1 MKKISILVTI
11 VLLVMVFGGISI
23 PAAAISDNLVSA
35 AASDFETSAVPSE
48 WKCPYGGSLSIS
60 SERSYTGNKSLK
72 FTGRSQTWH
81 SPALNIYDMVKANG
95 PGRYEISLYV
105 AANAIPDQ
113 SYIGGRLIVR
123 GTKANSFIKL
133 NPDGNYYANVS
144 GFVIVSSNLFYQY
157 KGYIDVSAGDI
168 ADTTGTFNVILD
180 TLPVVEGQVLYIDNV
195 SIRYYEDSYETLP
208 VTPNAKNIVIGEEA
222 YIYTSATSVSFYSSN
237 PDVVEVDQSGKI
249 TGITPGTATI
259 TAYSGN
265 AAGYCQV
272 TVSLPNSPTPGIIS
286 GNSYYVKNRTT
297 NLYVHT
303 LQDNSVA
310 ENIFYSH
317 YSQRYTFVYE
327 GNGKYKIHQKD
338 QSNKI
343 FSGTSM
349 NFNSSDR
356 WYVVRQFDNSYR
368 LIKCN
373 SQSAYSSVGIQNTTA
388 GTALTMQRVTAAD
401 NKWYLKNESVNF
413 TGTQYFGASSTRYG
427 TESILGLSHT
437 DNCSYGFRGSATLSA
452 DTFLNAVTEPYPVS
466 GTIESNLNKQI
477 LFNRQNSE
485 ATKQDFMS
493 KSIYHIN
500 KDNIDDVDFMLFV
513 GHGKDAM
520 LHFDYG
526 PNGEKHSDD
535 IDNHFLPEF
544 MFSEARFGYGSA
556 RTKWVCAYTCNYLTE
571 SQEILK
577 TRMQGCNIVMGY
589 TSQSYLTTE
598 QMQVF
603 GDYLTEGM
611 PIIESYFEA
620 GKVHKNYRDWPA
632 HLTVMYVAEAQFD
645 TIYNYYPNAGT
656 YETEEIKFETRI
668 VQRGI

>member
-1 MKKISILVTI
+1 
-11 VLLVMVFGGISI
+11 MVFGGISI

-208 VTPNAKNIVIGEEA
+208 VTPASRNIVVGEEA
-222 YIYTSATSVSFYSSN
+222 YIYTSTTPVSFYSSN
-237 PDVVEVDQSGKI
+237 PNVAAVDYNGKI
-249 TGITPGTATI
+249 TGISPGTATI

-310 ENIFYSH
+310 ANKFYSH

-356 WYVVRQFDNSYR
+356 WYVVRQFDNSYK

-373 SQSAYSSVGIQNTTA
+373 SQSEYSSVGVQNATP

-401 NKWYLKNESVNF
+401 NNKWYLKNESVNV

-427 TESILGLSHT
+427 TESILGVET
-437 DNCSYGFRGSATLSA
+437 KNCDYGYRGSATLCADAFLQAVSA
-452 DTFLNAVTEPYPVS
+452 GYEGLPNNRT
-466 GTIESNLNKQI
+466 I
-477 LFNRQNSE
+477 LFNRKDSE
-485 ATKQDFMS
+485 ATKHDFMS
-493 KSIYHIN
+493 KSIYYIS

-513 GHGKDAM
+513 GHGVDAKM
-520 LHFDYG
+520 HFDYG
-526 PNGEKHSDD
+526 PNGEQHK
-535 IDNHFLPEF
+535 DNILEHNLPEF
-544 MFSEARFGYGSA
+544 MFDDARFGYGSA
-556 RTKWVCAYTCNYLTE
+556 RTKWVCAYTCNYLTGSDE
-571 SQEILK
+571 ELK
-577 TRMQGCNIVMGY
+577 TRMQGANIVMGY
-589 TSQSYLTTE
+589 ATRSYLNTP
-598 QMQVF
+598 QMEDF
-603 GDYLTEGM
+603 GKRLREGET
-611 PIIESYFEA
+611 IIDAYFKS
-620 GKVHKNYRDWPA
+620 GRQHSNFGNNPA
-632 HLTVMYVAEAQFD
+632 LLRVMYVEEAEFD

-656 YETEEIKFETRI
+656 YETERI
-668 VQRGI
+668 LFKEYYVEGKKG

>member
-1 MKKISILVTI
+1 MKKLSIIVSI
-11 VLLVMVFGGISI
+11 VLLFVALGGFSI

-72 FTGRSQTWH
+72 YTGRSETWH
-81 SPALNIYDMVKANG
+81 APALNIYNMVKANG
-95 PGRYEISLYV
+95 PGRYEISMYV
-105 AANAIPDQ
+105 AASAIPDKPLG
-113 SYIGGRLIVR
+113 YVGGRLIVR
-123 GTKANSFIKL
+123 GTKANSFIEL

-144 GFVIVSSNLFYQY
+144 GYVIVSSTLFYRY
-157 KGYIDVSAGDI
+157 NGYIDVSAGDI

-195 SIRYYEDSYETLP
+195 SIRYYEDSYDTLP
-208 VTPNAKNIVIGEEA
+208 VTPGSRNIVIGEEA
-222 YIYTSATSVSFYSSN
+222 YLYTSTTPVSYYSSN
-237 PDVVEVDQSGKI
+237 PDVAAVGFDGKI
-249 TGITPGTATI
+249 TGISPGTATI

-286 GNSYYVKNRTT
+286 GNSYYVKHRDS
-297 NLYVHT
+297 NLYMHT
-303 LQDNSVA
+303 LQDERVAQNS
-310 ENIFYSH
+310 FYSH

-338 QSNKI
+338 QSNKV
-343 FSGTSM
+343 FCGTSM
-349 NFNSSDR
+349 NTDSSDR

-368 LIKCN
+368 IIKCN
-373 SQSAYSSVGIQNTTA
+373 STSLNDSSLHIRSTSPGSLLFMGPISSQ
-388 GTALTMQRVTAAD
+388 D
-401 NKWYLKNESVNF
+401 SKWYLKNESVNV

-427 TESILGLSHT
+427 IESSTGKVLQEH
-437 DNCSYGFRGSATLSA
+437 CGFGYRGSATLCADAFLQAVSA
-452 DTFLNAVTEPYPVS
+452 GYEDLPNNRA
-466 GTIESNLNKQI
+466 I
-477 LFNRQNSE
+477 LFNRKDSE
-485 ATKQDFMS
+485 TNKRDFMS
-493 KSIYHIN
+493 KPVYHISKN
-500 KDNIDDVDFMLFV
+500 NIDDVDFMLFV
-513 GHGKDAM
+513 GHGINAK

-526 PNGEKHSDD
+526 PNGEQHKDD
-535 IDNHFLPEF
+535 KDNHELPAF
-544 MFSEARFGYGSA
+544 MFDEARFGYGGA

-571 SQEILK
+571 SEEILK

-589 TSQSYLTTE
+589 TSQSYLITE

-603 GDYLTEGM
+603 GEYLTEGKT
-611 PIIESYFEA
+611 IIESYFEA
-620 GKVHKNYRDWPA
+620 GKVHTKYRDWPA

-645 TIYNYYPNAGT
+645 TLYNYYPNAGT

-668 VQRGI
+668 VQREE